1 MRTFIKLSL
10 SNLYH
15 ELCHRNIHATRAE
28 NIAALPQSCK
38 AVFFILQNL
47 HYLRSGC
54 FVATKQ
60 SLLWALTGQDREVLE
75 MSMTLPSAETY
86 DFDAAFDLLFTWC
99 QRTMTTL

>member
-1 MRTFIKLSL
+1 ML
-10 SNLYH
+10 
-15 ELCHRNIHATRAE
+15 
-28 NIAALPQSCK
+28 
-38 AVFFILQNL
+38 LQNL